1 MTSDITIFDKLCNSE
16 DRRIATVADLQEL
29 IAAPRGYIREV
40 TLDIRRS
47 SDSDRQQK
55 LKMRLPVVVANGVF
69 SRRVGGA
76 ICDYGCHIILDFD
89 YKLPMEQ
96 SKRDAD
102 WNSLKVDPY
111 TKLLFHSPRGG
122 IKLLIAH
129 DSEDPSH
136 HSELYQTIGNHY
148 KNLYEVVT
156 DPKCNDVPRC
166 HFICHDSDV
175 RYNPAS
181 KLFHFTPSTTPQPF
195 IATNKSG
202 SVKSIGSLKESLNI
216 PAKIFPSHEKAIEK
230 AQEWCDSRFPLCHGF
245 RNAHLFKFTTL
256 LHDWGV
262 PFDMALLYLTLRYIE
277 PDFNDEIE
285 GVVRSAYGL

>member
-1 MTSDITIFDKLCNSE
+1 MTTDITIFDKLCNSE
-16 DRRIATVADLQEL
+16 DRRIATVADLRDL
-29 IAAPRGYIREV
+29 IVTPRGYIREV
-40 TLDIRRS
+40 TLDIQRS
-47 SDSDRQQK
+47 SDPERQQI
-55 LKMRLPVVVANGVF
+55 LKKRLPVVVANGIF
-69 SRRVGGA
+69 SRRTGGA

-102 WNSLKVDPY
+102 WDSLKVDPY

-129 DSEDPSH
+129 DSEDPTH
-136 HSELYQTIGNHY
+136 HSELYQTAGNYY
-148 KNLYEVVT
+148 KSRYGAIA
-156 DPKCNDVPRC
+156 DPACKDVARC
-166 HFICHDSDV
+166 HFIGFDSEV
-175 RYNPAS
+175 LYNPSS
-181 KLFHFTPSTTPQPF
+181 KVFNFTPSTTPQPF
-195 IATNKSG
+195 TASTKSG
-202 SVKSIGSLKESLNI
+202 SVKSIGSLKDSLNI
-216 PAKIFPSHEKAIEK
+216 PAKVFPSHEKAIEK

-245 RNAHLFKFTTL
+245 RNAHLFKFATL